1 MEFQAGWRAA
11 GEWDALLRNIKWGTD
26 WLLKAHLKA
35 SDTPSENVLVGQVS
49 ARPDHWYFGR
59 PEHSP
64 IKRQIYVADA
74 RTGGADLA
82 GEYTAAFAAAASLF
96 RGVGQREYAN
106 RLFRHARQTWG
117 FANAYKK
124 K

>member
-1 MEFQAGWRAA
+1 MAFRSAWRAA
-11 GEWDALLRNIKWGTD
+11 GEWEALLRNIKWGTD
-26 WLLKAHLKA
+26 WLMKAHLKA
-35 SDTPSENVLVGQVS
+35 SNTSSENVLVGQVS

-96 RGVGQREYAN
+96 RSVGRRSYAES
-106 RLFRHARQTWG
+106 LFSRARQTWD
-117 FANAYKK
+117 FANAYKNK
-124 K
+124 